1 MEIDIGMGR
10 CCVRPGGEAVSFA
23 KRIAR
28 MKGINL
34 RGIMGYEGHVVSIED
49 FEERRRQ
56 CLRAVERL
64 PEAKSVIEK
73 EGLEVEIVSAGGTGT
88 YNITGAFPGI
98 TEVQAGSY
106 ATMDAKYSGIVKEF
120 DCALSV
126 LTTVISR
133 PADDRAIVDVGMKS
147 ATTEFGPP
155 IVKYMKGVRVSKLN
169 EEHGILKLDDGAKLS
184 LGDKIELIPS
194 HGCTTINL
202 HDRMHAV
209 RKGYVEATWG
219 IAARG
224 KSA

>member
-1 MEIDIGMGR
+1 
-10 CCVRPGGEAVSFA
+10 
-23 KRIAR
+23 
-28 MKGINL
+28 
-34 RGIMGYEGHVVSIED
+34 
-49 FEERRRQ
+49 
-56 CLRAVERL
+56 
-64 PEAKSVIEK
+64 
-73 EGLEVEIVSAGGTGT
+73 
-88 YNITGAFPGI
+88 
-98 TEVQAGSY
+98 
-106 ATMDAKYSGIVKEF
+106 MDAKYSGIVKEF